1 MRHLDRYGLQISTK
15 SEVAAAAYRDG
26 IDSIL
31 AAWPNALPL
40 IDCAIA
46 ADPEF
51 ALAYAAKARSLQI
64 LGRMSESQNNMA
76 KALEFSETATQR
88 EQAHIHVIALLL
100 SGARDKALLAVMEHI
115 NIFPRDAIVL
125 SLALGAFGL
134 LAFSGRADHD
144 QARVSLCESVQRS
157 YADDWWFLGHHG
169 WCLTEAGDP
178 STGRTLTEKSLSL
191 KWENGNAA
199 HAMTHALFEQGN
211 AQEGILFIQR
221 WIPIYDDGAIL
232 KAHIIWH
239 QALCE
244 IERGNDTEACE
255 LYKRHLAP
263 AVSNAPLLNRLTD
276 AASLLWRFHLAG
288 RPQLEGQWAAVN
300 ELGLANF
307 PQAGS
312 HFADL
317 HIGMGLAATAS
328 DAVQEDRE
336 TAIGQLQTEGLYP
349 QADVVM
355 AVNRAFG
362 AYAAGEFSKA
372 VSQLEPL
379 LGDFVRLG
387 GSHAQRQICED
398 TFITACMKAG
408 CGHRA
413 LPLLHE
419 RQARR
424 ESASDRAL
432 LSSIDA

>member
-40 IDCAIA
+40 IECAIA

-64 LGRMSESQNNMA
+64 LGRMPESQNNMA

-191 KWENGNAA
+191 KWETG
-199 HAMTHALFEQGN
+199 T
-211 AQEGILFIQR
+211 
-221 WIPIYDDGAIL
+221 
-232 KAHIIWH
+232 
-239 QALCE
+239 
-244 IERGNDTEACE
+244 
-255 LYKRHLAP
+255 
-263 AVSNAPLLNRLTD
+263 
-276 AASLLWRFHLAG
+276 
-288 RPQLEGQWAAVN
+288 
-300 ELGLANF
+300 
-307 PQAGS
+307 
-312 HFADL
+312 L
-317 HIGMGLAATAS
+317 HM
-328 DAVQEDRE
+328 R
-336 TAIGQLQTEGLYP
+336 
-349 QADVVM
+349 
-355 AVNRAFG
+355 
-362 AYAAGEFSKA
+362 
-372 VSQLEPL
+372 
-379 LGDFVRLG
+379 
-387 GSHAQRQICED
+387 
-398 TFITACMKAG
+398 
-408 CGHRA
+408 
-413 LPLLHE
+413 
-419 RQARR
+419 
-424 ESASDRAL
+424 
-432 LSSIDA
+432 